1 MKIADFARMTIG
13 TTSRT
18 KVTLCN
24 WRTHVEETVSVKEL
38 LTNDD
43 AYDSIRDKEIDGWDY
58 INNTICLYYI

>member
-18 KVTLCN
+18 KVTICN
-24 WRTHVEETVSVKEL
+24 WRTHVEETVSVKKL
-38 LTNDD
+38 LTDE
-43 AYDSIRDKEIDGWDY
+43 AYEAIGSKEIDGWDY